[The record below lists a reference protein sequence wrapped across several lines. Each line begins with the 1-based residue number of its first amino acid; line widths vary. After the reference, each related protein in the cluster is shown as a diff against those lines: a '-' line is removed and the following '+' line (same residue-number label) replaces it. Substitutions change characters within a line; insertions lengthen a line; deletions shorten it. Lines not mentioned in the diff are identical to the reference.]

1 MGKKD
6 EFDLDEEP
14 SFWVNILVTV
24 LALGIVVAV
33 VVGAYF
39 LFFREGAPL
48 GQEAVKSG
56 VSEDVAENVGTSE
69 GTAVSG
75 QESEPQQTEP
85 TEAPTQKPIADVGE
99 ENPTGMGQDPE
110 ATGQEGVSGIQDATE
125 NQGEATPIATP
136 EPVNVEAG
144 HNFTEVNEVVT
155 AKDATNLRNMP
166 SQGEESKV
174 MVTLHNGQVATRIGI
189 SDSGWSKVTYDG
201 KTYYAVSSYLTT
213 DLTPPTPVP
222 EDDGIKTVFTE
233 CDEIVAPKIEVNLRT
248 LPSVTNPESVVVV
261 KLPYG
266 TQVRRT
272 GINTDVGWSRVEYE
286 GQVLYCVSSYVFVVE
301 PVSE

>member
-6 EFDLDEEP
+6 EFDLEEGA
-14 SFWVNILVTV
+14 SLLGTILVTMIALV
-24 LALGIVVAV
+24 LVGAV
-33 VVGAYF
+33 FVGAYF
-39 LFFREGAPL
+39 MFFGDDATRHHDTVGA
-48 GQEAVKSG
+48 G
-56 VSEDVAENVGTSE
+56 V
-69 GTAVSG
+69 
-75 QESEPQQTEP
+75 ESNIPEESAKPESTIAP
-85 TEAPTQKPIADVGE
+85 TPKLTEAPTSKPNIEAGE

-110 ATGQEGVSGIQDATE
+110 GEGVST
-125 NQGEATPIATP
+125 GESGAMTSGEQSPAVTPEAIVTP
-136 EPVNVEAG
+136 EPVNVEEG
-144 HNFTEVNEVVT
+144 HNFTEVNEVVA
-155 AKDATNLRNMP
+155 AKEATNLRDMP
-166 SQGEESKV
+166 SQGKESKV
-174 MVTLHNGQVATRIGI
+174 KVTLYNGQVATRIGI

-222 EDDGIKTVFTE
+222 ADDGIKTVFTE
-233 CDEIVAPKIEVNLRT
+233 RDEMVAPKIEVNLRT

-301 PVSE
+301 QAGQ